1 MIAVSKEKS
10 EAYNLDKA
18 ERIYIG
24 FDKPVVKIVI
34 GSTRA
39 GNLGEYGS
47 FEKAKKAFD
56 ILMQRASIGRNEVIF
71 MPDDSEVDAKL
82 HEIKQTVHHI
92 SGKKTKGHG
101 GS

>member
-1 MIAVSKEKS
+1 MIIVSKEKN
-10 EAYNLDKA
+10 EAYNLEQA

-39 GNLGEYGS
+39 GNLGEYRS
-47 FEKAKKAFD
+47 FEEARKALELVMNDIGLGRKA
-56 ILMQRASIGRNEVIF
+56 VVY
-71 MPDDSEVDAKL
+71 MPDDEMVAARYNEK
-82 HEIKQTVHHI
+82 ERCHHI
-92 SGKKTKGHG
+92 TGKKMKGHG

>member
-1 MIAVSKEKS
+1 MIVVSKEKT

-24 FDKPVVKIVI
+24 FDKAVLKIVI

-47 FEKAKKAFD
+47 FEKAKKAFE
-56 ILMQRASIGRNEVIF
+56 ILMQKASIGRNEVIF

-82 HEIKQTVHHI
+82 HEIKQIAHHI

>member
-47 FEKAKKAFD
+47 FEKAKKAFE
-56 ILMQRASIGRNEVIF
+56 ILMQKASIGRNEVIF

-82 HEIKQTVHHI
+82 HENKQIAHHI